1 MPRIR
6 VRDLNIHYEFAGA
19 ETGDLVVLIMGL
31 GGDHQAWLPAQV
43 PSLTAAGYRCLL
55 FDNRDVGQTDAS
67 PVPAY
72 TVRTFAD
79 DTAGLL
85 QALGIERAH
94 IVGGSMGGLIAQELA
109 LNYPELVRSLSLLS
123 TMPFVDELMRE
134 FLAAMGAARERLS
147 PQDVFTLGA
156 PWLFTHRF
164 LQNPGA
170 VLMARRMSL
179 QNPYPQPLDAYR
191 RQCAASLTHDTRAR
205 LGRIRAPT
213 HVVVGA
219 EDVLTP
225 PYMSRLLAEHIPGA
239 TLTIIPG
246 GGHGTFMEQAAAHD
260 AAMIGFL
267 RQH

>member
-6 VRDLNIHYEFAGA
+6 VRDLHVYYEFAGA
-19 ETGDLVVLIMGL
+19 DTGEPVVLIMGL
-31 GGDHQAWLPAQV
+31 GGDHQGWLPAQV

-55 FDNRDVGQTDAS
+55 FDNRDVGRTDAS

-109 LNYPELVRSLSLLS
+109 LSHPELVRSLTLLS
-123 TMPFVDELMRE
+123 TMPCIDALMRA
-134 FLAAMGAARERLS
+134 FLAAMDAARERLA
-147 PQDVFTLGA
+147 PADVFTLGA
-156 PWLFTHRF
+156 PWLFTWRF
-164 LQNPGA
+164 FANPEA
-170 VLMARRMSL
+170 VLLARQMSL
-179 QNPYPQPLDAYR
+179 QNPYPQPLDAWR
-191 RQCAASLTHDTRAR
+191 RQCAASLTHDSRTR
-205 LGRIRAPT
+205 LGQIRAPT

-225 PYMSRLLAEHIPGA
+225 PHMSRLLAELIPGA

-246 GGHGTFMEQAAAHD
+246 GGHGTFIEQAAAQD

-267 RQH
+267 RRH